1 MADSETS
8 ATQVLA
14 QYRRWKEDGE
24 ALRSR
29 AQSFL
34 MERFS
39 ELIREAQQVQHD
51 LWEDFGQTVKFPVNP
66 KFARKGK
73 GRTPARKAVAAARSL
88 PSASPA
94 PSPAPA
100 LAKSSTSARPAPAA
114 SRRAAPTASLRAPN
128 RSSSEQVDAEKK
140 RRQLRK
146 QIEKAEARL
155 AEVTAL
161 GDTVKMQNAEDRLYE
176 LNDDL
181 RLLDQSE

>member
-1 MADSETS
+1 MADSGSS
-8 ATQVLA
+8 ASQVLA

-24 ALRSR
+24 ALRAR

-34 MERFS
+34 VERFS
-39 ELIREAQQVQHD
+39 ALIQEAQQVQHD
-51 LWEDFGQTVKFPVNP
+51 LWEDFGQSVKFPVNP

-73 GRTPARKAVAAARSL
+73 GRSPARKAVAAPRN
-88 PSASPA
+88 SP
-94 PSPAPA
+94 
-100 LAKSSTSARPAPAA
+100 SARPAPAPVSVPVKSGA
-114 SRRAAPTASLRAPN
+114 SAGAAPVTSRRTAPTASLRAPKKPG
-128 RSSSEQVDAEKK
+128 SETVDLEKK

-155 AEVTAL
+155 AQVAAL
-161 GDTVKMQNAEDRLYE
+161 GDAVKMQNAEDRLYE